1 MNSQCCCYIRRR
13 VGEILTKL
21 DNLEIECDLEP
32 ILEELEELNVKMD
45 ILISK
50 QDLCCEKID
59 FIYSQLPQLK
69 CRFPRP
75 DDDDK

>member
-21 DNLEIECDLEP
+21 NNLEIECDLEP

-59 FIYSQLPQLK
+59 YIYNQLPQLR

-75 DDDDK
+75 DDDK